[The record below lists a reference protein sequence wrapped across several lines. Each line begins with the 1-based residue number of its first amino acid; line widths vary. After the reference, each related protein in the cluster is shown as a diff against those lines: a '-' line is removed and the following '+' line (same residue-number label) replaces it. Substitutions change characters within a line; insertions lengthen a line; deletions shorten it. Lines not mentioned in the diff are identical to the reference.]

1 MARAIGLVAPT
12 LLVSV
17 GELGDDVLGRL
28 RALAGP
34 SDSPSLRFLSV
45 GASDDMAGMGSRA
58 ADAVDELLQLGTSGR
73 RDRMDLVVVADL
85 AEPETAVQ
93 VVALSAALSQL
104 FAERYPQVFPPSVAA
119 AERSVAMVPVLALPP
134 LADNAPTKRALDA
147 LSQLER
153 SLPDAPSPLL
163 SRVFVLPRQNEF
175 GLVSEEDVRQTM
187 AMFVSATYF
196 GGARDQAEVTELLRP
211 HRTDRLLTSFN
222 LAAASVPVEEVVSY
236 FGWRSAE
243 LGLGILRSRC
253 GRSNVAHGASAEA
266 ESALGFSM
274 WLSDLEEDSP
284 LGQELARIAA
294 PIVTRASRQER
305 AGFSWTESSEK
316 IRNELEP
323 LLSRQAREPLRP
335 EEAVLDL
342 TVDEAL
348 LAKLDRA
355 EFLALRRARAKLVGF
370 LERTVVPEGG
380 LRRFSEIEGI
390 LELVEKNLRDR
401 ATETEQAPL
410 EEGGHARRAPSA
422 ASRGGRA
429 AAEEVERLLDE
440 RPSLAS
446 AGGLCVLLFATLL
459 PTSIGLRAAL
469 GTKIN
474 WGGISNVSTVDW
486 TTHALGL
493 GLVLALGLALSMR
506 ASTRAL
512 SGAVRRLR
520 ASRSDQSGRPRLE
533 GASPAGRALQL
544 RLYRSAEL
552 MADFVAGERR
562 RLQGLRAAVVEAQ
575 RLAQGELKALG
586 APVGEAEDAET
597 GGVLGKESAL
607 HRRLIA
613 ASALDPL
620 WRRSR
625 ETADDEGWA
634 EELLRAAW
642 PSTGLADDLPFDG
655 GAAGWKGA
663 AREGQHGSLLERSV
677 FEWPGV
683 EADLST
689 RLDAFFA
696 EAPGSLG
703 LGVRPHDKHGDP
715 LPGNRERRLLV
726 LAPKEGRDAVGAALK
741 KHQLVAD
748 LAYGSGGQSQVVV
761 LRFHPGF
768 SSHQMWHG
776 VVRRSKQL

>member
-12 LLVSV
+12 LLISV
-17 GELGDDVLGRL
+17 GELGDEVLRGL
-28 RALAGP
+28 LALAGP
-34 SDSPSLRFLSV
+34 SGSPSLLMLRV
-45 GASDDMAGMGSRA
+45 GTSDDMAGVCARA
-58 ADAVDELLQLGTSGR
+58 AAAVDELLQLGASGR
-73 RDRMDLVVVADL
+73 RDRMDLVLVGDLEESEVA
-85 AEPETAVQ
+85 PQ
-93 VVALSAALSQL
+93 VVAVSAALSQL

-119 AERSVAMVPVLALPP
+119 AERSVAMVPVLALPA
-134 LADNAPTKRALDA
+134 LADNAATKRSLDA

-163 SRVFVLPRQNEF
+163 SRIFLLPRQHEF
-175 GLVSEEDVRQTM
+175 GLVSEEDLRRTM
-187 AMFVSATYF
+187 VMFVSATYF
-196 GGARDQAEVTELLRP
+196 GGARDQPEVADLLRP
-211 HRTDRLLTSFN
+211 SRTDRLLTSFN

-253 GRSNVAHGASAEA
+253 GRSNNVHGASAEA
-266 ESALGFSM
+266 ESALGFST

-284 LGQELARIAA
+284 LGLELARTEA
-294 PIVTRASRQER
+294 PVVTRASGGER
-305 AGFSWTESSEK
+305 TGISWTDSSEK
-316 IRNELEP
+316 IRNDLEAFLSSRAREHLYAEGEP
-323 LLSRQAREPLRP
+323 L
-335 EEAVLDL
+335 DL
-342 TVDEAL
+342 GVDEAL
-348 LAKLDRA
+348 LGKLDQA
-355 EFLALRRARAKLVGF
+355 EFQALRHARAKLAGF
-370 LERTVVPEGG
+370 LERTIVPEGG

-390 LELVEKNLRDR
+390 LELVEKDLRDR

-410 EEGGHARRAPSA
+410 QEGGHARRPPSA
-422 ASRGGRA
+422 ASRDGRA

-440 RPSLAS
+440 RPSLTS
-446 AGGLCVLLFATLL
+446 AMGLCGLLFAALL
-459 PTSIGLRAAL
+459 PASIALRAAA
-469 GTKIN
+469 GTKLN

-486 TTHALGL
+486 TTHAVGL
-493 GLVLALGLALSMR
+493 GLLLVFGFALSMR
-506 ASTRAL
+506 TSTRAL
-512 SGAVRRLR
+512 SVAVGRLR
-520 ASRSDQSGRPRLE
+520 DSRMGRSGRPRLE

-544 RLYRSAEL
+544 RLSRSAEL

-562 RLQGLRAAVVEAQ
+562 RLQGLRAAIVEAQ
-575 RLAQGELKALG
+575 RMAEGELKALG
-586 APVGEAEDAET
+586 AAVGETEDVET

-613 ASALDPL
+613 ASALEPL

-642 PSTGLADDLPFDG
+642 PTAGLAEDLPFDAE
-655 GAAGWKGA
+655 AAGWKEA
-663 AREGQHGSLLERSV
+663 AREGQHGSLLEHSV

-683 EADLST
+683 GGDLSR
-689 RLDAFFA
+689 RLDEFFA
-696 EAPGSLG
+696 EAPASLG

-741 KHQLVAD
+741 KHHLVAD
-748 LAYGSGGQSQVVV
+748 MAYGAGGQSQVVV

-776 VVRRSKQL
+776 VVRRSKQS